1 MGINPYHDA
10 GTQPFMRDDG
20 PMHAQREEAA
30 PQASQDSSA
39 SAHHSFPRITSVV
52 RSRHSTLSGGQ
63 QDTWDRRWPELGR
76 TARDAEGTPAGLIDT
91 DAWFGRSA
99 PVILE
104 IGCGAGIST
113 LAMAAAEPHLDVIA
127 VEVYR
132 KGLAQL
138 LGAVDRQGLT
148 NIRFI
153 RGDGVDV
160 LEHMVAPGSL
170 TGVRVFFP
178 DPWPKARHHK
188 RRLLQPATMALIADR
203 LRPGGVLHAA
213 TDHAGY
219 AEQIAEVGDGEAL
232 LARVDPDR
240 AARDDLPMSAR
251 RPETKFEAK
260 ARHVGSA
267 VTELL
272 WERRP

>member
-1 MGINPYHDA
+1 
-10 GTQPFMRDDG
+10 
-20 PMHAQREEAA
+20 MHAQREEAERA
-30 PQASQDSSA
+30 AGQESSVP
-39 SAHHSFPRITSVV
+39 AHPHRRITSVV
-52 RSRHSTLSGGQ
+52 RARHSALSPAQ
-63 QDTWDRRWPELGR
+63 QDTWERRWPDLGR
-76 TARDAEGTPAGLIDT
+76 DARDTDGRPAGLIDT
-91 DAWFGRSA
+91 SEWFGRSA

-138 LGAVDRQGLT
+138 LGAVDREGLT
-148 NIRFI
+148 NVRFI

-188 RRLLQPATMALIADR
+188 RRLLQPPTLALIADR
-203 LRPGGVLHAA
+203 LQPGGVLHAA
-213 TDHAGY
+213 TDHGGY

-240 AARDDLPMSAR
+240 VTHDELPMSAR

-260 ARHVGSA
+260 GRHAGSA
-267 VTELL
+267 ITEFL
-272 WERRP
+272 WERRS

>member
-1 MGINPYHDA
+1 
-10 GTQPFMRDDG
+10 MRDDG

-30 PQASQDSSA
+30 PEASQEPSA
-39 SAHHSFPRITSVV
+39 PAHPYPRITSVV
-52 RSRHSTLSGGQ
+52 RSRHSALSGGQ
-63 QDTWDRRWPELGR
+63 QDTWDRLWPELGR
-76 TARDAEGTPAGLIDT
+76 TARDSDGTPAGLIDT
-91 DAWFGRSA
+91 ESWFGRSA
-99 PVILE
+99 PVVLE

-138 LGAVDRQGLT
+138 LGAVDREGLT

-188 RRLLQPATMALIADR
+188 RRLLQPPTLALIADR
-203 LRPGGVLHAA
+203 LKPGGVLHAA

-219 AEQIAEVGDGEAL
+219 AEQIAEVGDAEPL
-232 LARVDPDR
+232 LRRVTVDADE
-240 AARDDLPMSAR
+240 LPISTS
-251 RPETKFEAK
+251 RPVTKYEAK
-260 ARHVGSA
+260 AQQVGSR
-267 VTELL
+267 VTEFL
-272 WERRP
+272 WERTR